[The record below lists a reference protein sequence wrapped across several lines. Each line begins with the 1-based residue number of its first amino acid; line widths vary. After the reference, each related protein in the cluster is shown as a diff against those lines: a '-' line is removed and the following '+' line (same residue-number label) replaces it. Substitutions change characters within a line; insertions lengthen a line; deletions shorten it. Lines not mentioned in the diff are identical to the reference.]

1 MKDAYSCAQRQALK
15 PADLVELR
23 KLTPQQLRVFLLI
36 GKALTNKAIA
46 QELNIAETTVKA
58 HVSVI
63 FKLARCRN
71 RVEAALLAHRM
82 HHAIPDDVERLN
94 GEASVNNCAS

>member
-1 MKDAYSCAQRQALK
+1 MTDAFVCVQRQALNH
-15 PADLVELR
+15 ADLVELK

-46 QELNIAETTVKA
+46 HELDIAETTVKA

-71 RVEAALLAHRM
+71 RVEVALLAHRM
-82 HHAIPDDVERLN
+82 LLAMADGGEGLN
-94 GEASVNNCAS
+94 GEARPNNSAS